1 MRTSLSRL
9 CTDFI
14 EDRDIIRSVFFWDTP
29 TLYPVCAAVFT
40 GSGTRADAD
49 RLKRCRDLLKEKTG
63 LFSNFRSTVHPVM
76 LCMMAT
82 DDDPEQRLDRSL
94 QVYDALKEHFWTS
107 TYLPVASMMAASSVP
122 PEQYAELAARTRR
135 LYERMKQ
142 DHPFLTS
149 SEDSVFAAMLA
160 LSDKSDDALLE
171 EAERCYQ
178 LLKPKFFSG
187 NAVQSLSHV
196 LALADG
202 RAEEKCDAVLS
213 LFEALKARGRKY
225 GTDYELATLGVLATL
240 PVPQESM
247 VEDILEVDE
256 FLSRQKGYGL
266 LGISKPQRLMQAGM
280 LVTTDLAR
288 SSDAMQTAA
297 IGSTIALVIA
307 QEVAM
312 CAAIAAATASTSHH
326 ASSQS

>member
-1 MRTSLSRL
+1 MRASLSRL

-14 EDRDIIRSVFFWDTP
+14 EDRDIIRSVSFWENS
-29 TLYPVCAAVFT
+29 TLYPVCAAVFA

-160 LSDKSDDALLE
+160 LSDKSDDSLLE

-312 CAAIAAATASTSHH
+312 CAAIAATTVSSSHH
-326 ASSQS
+326 SSSQS